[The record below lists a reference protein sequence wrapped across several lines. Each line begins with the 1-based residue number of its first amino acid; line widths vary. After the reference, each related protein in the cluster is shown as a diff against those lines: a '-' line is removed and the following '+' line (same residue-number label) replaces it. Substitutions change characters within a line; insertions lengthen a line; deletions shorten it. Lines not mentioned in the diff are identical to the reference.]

1 MTQEEFKLKA
11 ELIKEVFSYHNTPA
25 TVIIMKLIDFLIHD
39 IRCDNDSAD
48 VEMFKRNQGRIE
60 ALKELRYYIAE
71 GLRTPNKAQ

>member
-1 MTQEEFKLKA
+1 MTKEELQLKG
-11 ELIKEVFSYHNTPA
+11 ELIKDVFSYHNTPA
-25 TVIIMKLIDFLIHD
+25 TVSVVKLIDFLIHD

-71 GLRTPNKAQ
+71 GLRTPNRAQ